1 MSDLKAN
8 RKIYA
13 EVLVRLGA
21 ENPKIVA
28 ADADVACS
36 TGTGAF
42 ADAYPDRFYN
52 FGAAE
57 QNMMSAAAGMATCGL
72 VPFASTFATFASM
85 RACEQVRQSIAYT
98 NANVKIVA
106 NNAGIENNGDGVTHQ
121 AIEDMAIMRAMPNM
135 TVVCPS
141 DNTITEKAL
150 RAIAEYNG
158 PVYMRLGR
166 YGAAPVHQ
174 ADVHFEI
181 GKMIRVREGRDVTI
195 IATGRMVEIALHA
208 TEALHE
214 NGIEVRLLDCHT
226 IKPIDTQAVIDA
238 ARDTGGIVTCEDHNI
253 VGGLGSAVSEVLCEH
268 VPARMKRIGV
278 NDTFTRSARDY
289 RDLYEKYGLTA
300 AHIEKAARELL
311 GNRRVYERVY
321 RCDGALS
328 GRDDDLSVRPALPYH
343 ALHGDR

>member
-1 MSDLKAN
+1 MSELKAN

-21 ENPKIVA
+21 ENSKIVA
-28 ADADVACS
+28 TDADVACS

-42 ADAYPDRFYN
+42 GDAYPDRFYN

-72 VPFASTFATFASM
+72 VPFVSTFATFASM

-121 AIEDMAIMRAMPNM
+121 AIEDLAIMRAMPNM

-141 DNTITEKAL
+141 DNTVTEKAL
-150 RAIAEYNG
+150 RAIAGHRG
-158 PVYMRLGR
+158 PLYMRLGR
-166 YGAAPVHQ
+166 YGAAPVHDK
-174 ADVHFEI
+174 DVEFAL
-181 GKMIRVREGRDVTI
+181 GKMIKVREGDDITI
-195 IATGRMVEIALHA
+195 IATGRMVEIALQA
-208 TEALHE
+208 AEKLHE
-214 NGIEVRLLDCHT
+214 KGIEARLLDCHT
-226 IKPIDTQAVIDA
+226 VKPIDKQAIIHA

-268 VPARMKRIGV
+268 VPVRMKRIGV
-278 NDTFTRSARDY
+278 RDTFARSARDY

-300 AHIEKAARELL
+300 AHITEAALELL
-311 GNRRVYERVY
+311 GK
-321 RCDGALS
+321 
-328 GRDDDLSVRPALPYH
+328 
-343 ALHGDR
+343 